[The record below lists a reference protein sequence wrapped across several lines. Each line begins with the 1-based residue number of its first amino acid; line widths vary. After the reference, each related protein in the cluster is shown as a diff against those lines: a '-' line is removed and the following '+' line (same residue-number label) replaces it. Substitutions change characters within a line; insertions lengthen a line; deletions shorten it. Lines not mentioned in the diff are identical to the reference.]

1 MEDLESV
8 SSNVVSE
15 DLSGAKAILD
25 AKIIDEDEDKNKLK
39 TVLKGLP
46 ISFHWICLEFEDKTF
61 TFSINTRT
69 QKDRLRNF
77 DCEELSIEIFREP
90 KWYKTKI
97 IAHAGK
103 KSFKLDHFL
112 LLKQDAQIEYL
123 NKLNRQINQTILPNR
138 HSE

>member
-1 MEDLESV
+1 MNKE
-8 SSNVVSE
+8 
-15 DLSGAKAILD
+15 
-25 AKIIDEDEDKNKLK
+25 KNDLK

-46 ISFHWICLEFEDKTF
+46 MSFHWICLEFEDKTPSK
-61 TFSINTRT
+61 SINTRT
-69 QKDRLRNF
+69 KKDVLRNF
-77 DCEELSIEIFREP
+77 DCEELSIEIFYEP

-103 KSFKLDHFL
+103 KSFELDHFL

-123 NKLNRQINQTILPNR
+123 NKLNRQIIQTILPNR